1 MLVVEIA
8 YVLLGGQIFGF
19 LGILLAVPTT
29 AVIKVFWRDVLAF
42 YREI

>member
-1 MLVVEIA
+1 M
-8 YVLLGGQIFGF
+8 LLGGQIFGF
-19 LGILLAVPTT
+19 LGILLAVLTT